1 MGLNKS
7 SKILVIVESP
17 NKCKTLQKI
26 LVDGGYTSAMV
37 VACVGHISEIKDGG
51 SYYNTGIEPANKFKT
66 NYAISKDK
74 EEVVNK
80 LKSLVEKSDI
90 VLIASDPDREGEA
103 IAWSLRK
110 FLKLDKSKYKR
121 ITFHEITKKAV
132 LSAIENPSDID
143 DDLVSAAQ
151 SRQKLDK
158 LLGYRLSPIARRC
171 VSAKSV
177 GRCQS
182 AGLKLICDRENEIRN
197 FKPETYFD
205 LFLNFTKNSNEYKAK
220 YVGTTKELTKRITCK
235 DIVENVIKE
244 CEGKDYKIRDIVT
257 KEKLS
262 NPKPPFTT
270 STFQQ
275 EVSTKLGI
283 SVKKSMEYA
292 QHLFEGLE
300 INGEHIALITY
311 IRTDSNEFAPEFLPI
326 LEDYVKSTFGE
337 KYFSPIRKAKKGE
350 NAQEGHEAI
359 RPVNLDMTPEIL
371 SRYISDPNL
380 IKVYRIIYNRTI
392 ATMMASSIT
401 SETTYEIVN
410 GNHLFNLVSK
420 ELLFDGFKRVYNY
433 KDDEDE
439 DVSTDIFEKGEK
451 LLNTKLNCVEKQTQ
465 PPARYK
471 EATFIKEL
479 ESTGIGRPSTFATI
493 VNTILDKG
501 RGYCE
506 IVDKCIV
513 PTEKGMT
520 LSKFLDESFPNLI
533 NVNYTS
539 ELEKDLDLIARGKL
553 NQVDFLTTFYTTMED
568 TIKGMPRPT
577 KTSTDV
583 VIGEDKCPIC
593 GAIMYL
599 RKSQYGEFFGCSRY
613 PQCKGIIKKS

>member
-1 MGLNKS
+1 MKINKD

-17 NKCKTLQKI
+17 NKCKTLDKI
-26 LVDGGYTSAMV
+26 LKDGGYKSSKV
-37 VACVGHISEIKDGG
+37 VASVGHISEIKNGG
-51 SYYNTGIEPANKFKT
+51 SYFNTGIEPTNKFKT

-74 EEVVNK
+74 EEVVSK
-80 LKSLVEKSDI
+80 IKSLVDKADI

-110 FLKLDKSKYKR
+110 FLKLDKNKYKR

-158 LLGYRLSPIARRC
+158 LLGYRLSPIARKQ
-171 VSAKSV
+171 VNAKSV

-182 AGLKLICDRENEIRN
+182 AGLKLICDRENEILN
-197 FKPETYFD
+197 FKPETYYD

-220 YVGTTKELTKRITCK
+220 YVGTIKELLKRITDK
-235 DIVENVIKE
+235 DIVDGVIKD
-244 CEGKDYKIRDIVT
+244 CNGKDYTVRDIIT

-292 QHLFEGLE
+292 QHLFEGIE
-300 INGEHIALITY
+300 IKGEHIALITY

-326 LEDYVKSTFGE
+326 LEDYVKSTYGE
-337 KYFSPIRKAKKGE
+337 KYFAPIRKAKKSE

-371 SRYISDPNL
+371 SRYISDTNL

-392 ATMMASSIT
+392 ATMMASSVT
-401 SETTYEIVN
+401 SETTYEIIN
-410 GNHLFNLVSK
+410 GKHLFNLVSK
-420 ELLFDGFKRVYNY
+420 ELLFDGYKKVYNY
-433 KDDEDE
+433 KDDEDD
-439 DVSTDIFEKGEK
+439 DVSTDTFVKGEK

-493 VNTILDKG
+493 VNTILDKD

-506 IVDKCIV
+506 VVDKCIV

-539 ELEKDLDLIARGKL
+539 ELEKDLDLIAKGKL
-553 NQVDFLTTFYTTMED
+553 DQIDFLNEFYNTMEN
-568 TIKGMPRPT
+568 TIRNMPRKP
-577 KTSTDV
+577 SGV
-583 VIGEDKCPIC
+583 VISDYRCPQC
-593 GAIMYL
+593 GSVMYL
-599 RKSQYGEFFGCSRY
+599 RNGKFGEFYGCSKY
-613 PQCKGIIKKS
+613 PSCKGIIKKT